1 MICNIMRLCS
11 LVIQVWIHA
20 CRVSIVPGMEDGPS
34 HHHSRAS
41 PYLQTPYG
49 VLLPN
54 AMPGTILTR
63 HALVCIGA
71 SLHRLRQTHV
81 IERQAVLDLESND
94 DRTTHAIVAEGERTP
109 LPCE

>member
-1 MICNIMRLCS
+1 
-11 LVIQVWIHA
+11 
-20 CRVSIVPGMEDGPS
+20 MEDGPS

-49 VLLPN
+49 VLPPN

-63 HALVCIGA
+63 HAYIHTF
-71 SLHRLRQTHV
+71 LHRLRQTHV
-81 IERQAVLDLESND
+81 IERQAILDLESND

-109 LPCE
+109 LP